1 MLFNVKLKDKLP
13 DVGNFEAALKGENK
27 EGLFHALNVCQSKKK
42 KHILKPFFLLIVMS
56 FNSDKG
62 IF

>member
-13 DVGNFEAALKGENK
+13 NVGNFEAALKGENK
-27 EGLFHALNVCQSKKK
+27 EELFHALNVCQSKKNIFK
-42 KHILKPFFLLIVMS
+42 TFFLLIVMS

>member
-13 DVGNFEAALKGENK
+13 NVGNFEAALKGENK

-42 KHILKPFFLLIVMS
+42 YFKTFFLLIVMS

>member
-1 MLFNVKLKDKLP
+1 
-13 DVGNFEAALKGENK
+13 VGNFEAALKGENK
-27 EGLFHALNVCQSKKK
+27 EELFHALNVCQSKKK
-42 KHILKPFFLLIVMS
+42 IFFKTFFLLIVMS